1 MSLMERKRF
10 QLILRALRYRNYR
23 LFVAGQGVSLVGT
36 WMQQIAMSWLIYR
49 LTGSALLLG
58 LIGFTSQ
65 APSLILTPLAGV
77 LADRW
82 DRRRLLVATQALAML
97 QAAVLAGVVLANVV
111 QVWQVILL
119 SVVLGV
125 VNAFDI
131 PIRQSFVVEM
141 VENREDLGNAIALNS
156 TLFNAARLIG
166 PSLAGLIVATIGEG
180 YCFLINSLSYLAVL
194 AALAAMRLTP
204 RTVDH
209 GHRRV
214 INELREGFGYA
225 FGFSPI
231 RSIIFLVAL
240 VSLMGM
246 PYTVLMP
253 LFAKEILA
261 GGAHT
266 YGFLMAAS
274 GFGALV
280 STLFLAS
287 RPTVLGLGR
296 IITTGVVLF
305 GAGLAC
311 FALSSSLL
319 LSLMSLSVSGFG
331 VMAVMASGNTI
342 LQTIVKEEMRG
353 RVMSFHAVAINGVA
367 PLGSLLAGFLAGSIG
382 PRQTLLVGSISCLIG
397 AVCFARHL
405 PDIREKVRPI
415 YVRKGIIH
423 EVTSVREVA
432 ADTIVPG

>member
-1 MSLMERKRF
+1 MERKRF
-10 QLILRALRYRNYR
+10 HLILRALRYRNYR

-36 WMQQIAMSWLIYR
+36 WMQQIAMSWLIFR

-97 QAAVLAGVVLANVV
+97 QAAVLAGVVLADVV

-125 VNAFDI
+125 VNSFDI

-166 PSLAGLIVATIGEG
+166 PSLAGLIVATVGEG
-180 YCFLINSLSYLAVL
+180 FCFLINSLSYLAVL

-204 RTVDH
+204 RTVGP

-214 INELREGFGYA
+214 IHELREGFRYA

-253 LFAKEILA
+253 LFAKEILH

-319 LSLMSLSVSGFG
+319 LSLTSLSVAGFG

-382 PRQTLLVGSISCLIG
+382 PRQTLLVGSLSCLIG
-397 AVCFARHL
+397 AVCFARNL

-432 ADTIVPG
+432 ADTIVSG